1 MLDQI
6 RNIIA
11 TQLNLPL
18 EKVKPESKIVE
29 DLGAD
34 SLDIVELLMSLE
46 EQFGITLTDDQ
57 AAQMKTINDIY
68 EVITSLKK

>member
-1 MLDQI
+1 MIEKI

-11 TQLNLPL
+11 SQLNLPM
-18 EKVKPESKIVE
+18 EKVLPTSKIVE

-46 EQFGITLTDDQ
+46 EQFGITLSDDQ
-57 AAQMKTINDIY
+57 AAQMKTINDIAQ
-68 EVITSLKK
+68 VISSLKK